1 MAFKPRRRGSEP
13 RVLLRDTSAADEAP
27 AWQGRAVPRQLPW
40 SQMSPGVNHRGRRS
54 GLTPGHSA
62 RGRKAEG
69 WGGQSPHLA
78 AGDGGRRLQEM
89 PARRRVWEQLGK
101 PSLPLP
107 PRLRRSA
114 SPTSRLLPLLLR
126 AGGKTTPSWAPSR
139 TLTRAEVHGAQPVLQ
154 RSLPGPGHPLTA
166 HTQRFQPKS
175 RPCHCRTATRMAPN
189 CISSLLSSP
198 NSAFPHAAVPQPQE
212 PGSAPRRSPTTRH
225 AVPITRLFYFSPSR
239 PFQHQGSAEGFGCA
253 PERFPADR
261 NTHIIRSG
269 QNRQPHSTVG
279 PHSW

>member
-1 MAFKPRRRGSEP
+1 MARQGSAPSAAMEPDVTRCESQGEEIRAHSWALSSGQKSGGLGRAEPAPRRRG
-13 RVLLRDTSAADEAP
+13 
-27 AWQGRAVPRQLPW
+27 
-40 SQMSPGVNHRGRRS
+40 
-54 GLTPGHSA
+54 
-62 RGRKAEG
+62 
-69 WGGQSPHLA
+69 WGQKA
-78 AGDGGRRLQEM
+78 AGDACEAQSVG
-89 PARRRVWEQLGK
+89 AAGK
-101 PSLPLP
+101 ALP
-107 PRLRRSA
+107 A
-114 SPTSRLLPLLLR
+114 SPPTAAALCFPHIPLLPLLLR

-189 CISSLLSSP
+189 CISSLLSFP